1 MGLAKFTKECQCPS
15 RDLELSLRMG
25 PATAQG
31 KAGSEAGRGR
41 GPSTVEGTTE
51 SMALSEVEGGA
62 PEPQVAW
69 RRPPGGHLWGTDP
82 ALTGRVF
89 S

>member
-1 MGLAKFTKECQCPS
+1 
-15 RDLELSLRMG
+15 MG